1 MIVRV
6 ASPTHDLRVS
16 GSSILD
22 ELTWRGLVAQTTD
35 RDALAADI
43 AKGPISV
50 YGGFDP
56 TAASLHAGHLVPLL
70 TLSRFQRAGHRPI
83 VLAGAPPA
91 SSGTPATPPNETC
104 TEQTSSQNGP
114 TGYVGS
120 WSDSSNSTTRQ
131 PERSSRTILNGPVS

>member
-50 YGGFDP
+50 YEGS
-56 TAASLHAGHLVPLL
+56 TLL
-70 TLSRFQRAGHRPI
+70 PRVCTP
-83 VLAGAPPA
+83 
-91 SSGTPATPPNETC
+91 GTWCRCSP
-104 TEQTSSQNGP
+104 
-114 TGYVGS
+114 
-120 WSDSSNSTTRQ
+120 
-131 PERSSRTILNGPVS
+131 